1 MMSNESFP
9 IIEPGFILAV
19 KLTAGTTSV
28 LSILGAS
35 LIIITYVVFPNL
47 RTTARQLLISI
58 SIADIIVSLSHLV
71 GLIANFERFIYQF
84 NNETWNTSTS
94 DPLCISQAAFSMF
107 GTLASFLLSLAI
119 GVYLVGLVVWKKPH
133 VWKKT
138 VPVIYII
145 CWGIPSIMV
154 IPNAVVHS
162 FGFALGANIG
172 ELAST
177 GKTRD

>member
-1 MMSNESFP
+1 MSMSNESFP
-9 IIEPGFILAV
+9 VIEPGFILAV

-35 LIIITYVVFPNL
+35 LIIFTYVIFHNL

-71 GLIANFERFIYQF
+71 GLFANFERFIYQF

-107 GTLASFLLSLAI
+107 GTIASFLLSLAI

-133 VWKKT
+133 VWKK
-138 VPVIYII
+138 VLPVIYIT
-145 CWGIPSIMV
+145 CWGVPAIMIV
-154 IPNAVVHS
+154 PNVVKRY
-162 FGFALGANIG
+162 FGFSLGADIG
-172 ELAST
+172 E
-177 GKTRD
+177 